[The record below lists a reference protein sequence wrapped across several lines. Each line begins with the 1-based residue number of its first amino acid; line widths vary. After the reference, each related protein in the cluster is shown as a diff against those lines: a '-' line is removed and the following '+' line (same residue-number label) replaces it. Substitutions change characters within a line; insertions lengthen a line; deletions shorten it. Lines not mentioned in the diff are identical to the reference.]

1 MSQTTKTA
9 TPKSHEAG
17 AWAPMLLDAWM
28 APVRVLAW
36 QQEQTEAVTL
46 AWFERART
54 VRQDGERVYEAAA
67 KRGVELLVQG
77 EAKVVEAGKK
87 MGMPMGAPEAASV

>member
-1 MSQTTKTA
+1 MSQTTTKQNPAKT
-9 TPKSHEAG
+9 TEFG

-67 KRGVELLVQG
+67 KRGVEMLVQG

-87 MGMPMGAPEAASV
+87 MGLPFATETAAV